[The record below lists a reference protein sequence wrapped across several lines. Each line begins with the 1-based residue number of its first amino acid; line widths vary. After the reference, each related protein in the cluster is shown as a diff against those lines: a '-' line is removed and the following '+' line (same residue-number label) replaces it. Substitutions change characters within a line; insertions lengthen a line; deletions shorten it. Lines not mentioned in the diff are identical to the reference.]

1 MGRPAGIII
10 WQQVEKWGDT
20 MFEAIQNTY
29 SKVQENEPVFTNVVP
44 LKPSPTPVEQQ
55 QQQTQTQSQK
65 QKAQVAAEPEVAQDL
80 LDQLAEDIGIMHSV
94 YLQFSVQEKSGRTI
108 IKVMDKTN
116 SEVIREIP
124 SKTVQALA
132 SKIDEVLGLL
142 FDKKV

>member
-1 MGRPAGIII
+1 
-10 WQQVEKWGDT
+10 
-20 MFEAIQNTY
+20 MFEAIQTTY
-29 SKVQENEPVFTNVVP
+29 PKVPENESNFTNVVP
-44 LKPSPTPVEQQ
+44 LKPSAALTD
-55 QQQTQTQSQK
+55 QQQTQKQSQK
-65 QKAQVAAEPEVAQDL
+65 QQAPVAEPEVTQDL
-80 LDQLAEDIGIMHSV
+80 LNQLSEDIGIMHSV
-94 YLQFSVQEKSGRTI
+94 DLQFSVQEKSGRTV